1 MLYFSDGVFI
11 YTNLFVCI
19 FVVAL
24 YNVVVIVMNYC
35 CCYFLFV
42 SVAPPYFKLV
52 KCFTLSLWMK
62 KSATGFVSSPDASKD
77 IYRHFKFTY
86 RPLKCKTTYH
96 QKCKWSVLF
105 IMIHFIQLHLNMY
118 ICTKFLAA
126 AIRYSQV
133 ITKIKFFFS
142 FCFISFFLLLKIYEN
157 WCYVILHFT
166 WRYVCAYICLQHL

>member
-1 MLYFSDGVFI
+1 MSNASGKVSMAI
-11 YTNLFVCI
+11 CI
-19 FVVAL
+19 S
-24 YNVVVIVMNYC
+24 

-157 WCYVILHFT
+157 
-166 WRYVCAYICLQHL
+166 